1 MRPIGIIISSI
12 FSNLWNLR
20 HINGK
25 GKLVTTSDV
34 FLKLN
39 KSSVLKLGGNLVLG
53 DNSLGKNNRSSIL
66 RMDDGTEL
74 ITEGSFSFYYGADII
89 LFKGAKLKLGKGGFI
104 NSDCKIRCHES
115 ITIGDHCAI
124 SHDFTIMDSDA
135 HKINGVKSIKPIVI
149 GNHVWIGTRVTVL
162 KGVNVGDGAIIAAGA
177 VVTKDVPANTMVAGV
192 PAKVI
197 KENVHWEN

>member
-1 MRPIGIIISSI
+1 M
-12 FSNLWNLR
+12 F
-20 HINGK
+20 
-25 GKLVTTSDV
+25 

-115 ITIGDHCAI
+115 ITIGDYCAI